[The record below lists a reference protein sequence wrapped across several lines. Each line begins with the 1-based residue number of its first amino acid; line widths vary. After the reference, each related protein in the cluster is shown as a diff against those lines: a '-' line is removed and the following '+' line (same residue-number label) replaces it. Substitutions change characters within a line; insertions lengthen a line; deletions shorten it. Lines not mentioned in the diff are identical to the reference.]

1 MTVNDLPEPPRLLS
15 QQLLY
20 LLIAEVRR
28 EKQPD
33 TPFLDCFTCHRAV
46 TSLQDRSAWPA
57 GQEDRLL
64 TVQPCGHRFTYS
76 ATTADLMRARA
87 KAAAA
92 TEAARPEGWEDL
104 RAAAMDT
111 VTSVLE
117 GAGCWLPQA
126 VRRTL
131 ADAVLNVAAS
141 QLHPTQSAKESA

>member
-1 MTVNDLPEPPRLLS
+1 MPDLPDPPRLLS

-20 LLIAEVRR
+20 LLIAQVRR
-28 EKQPD
+28 ETDPG
-33 TPFLDCFTCHRAV
+33 TPFVDCFTCGQAV
-46 TSLQDRSAWPA
+46 TSLQAISAWPA
-57 GQEDRLL
+57 GQEERLL

-76 ATTADLMRARA
+76 AKTADLMRARA

-92 TEAARPEGWEDL
+92 TQATRPEGWEDL

-111 VTSVLE
+111 VASVLE

-141 QLHPTQSAKESA
+141 QLHPTQPAKESA